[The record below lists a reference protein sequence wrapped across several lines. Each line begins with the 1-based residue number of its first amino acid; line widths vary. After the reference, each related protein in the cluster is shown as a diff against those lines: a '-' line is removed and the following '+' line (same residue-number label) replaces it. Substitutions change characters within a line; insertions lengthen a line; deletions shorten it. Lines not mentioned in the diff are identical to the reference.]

1 MLLLT
6 SVDRGRLAHQTSP
19 HFVRSLLLRQQR
31 MQIPRAPD
39 SGGIA

>member
-19 HFVRSLLLRQQR
+19 HYVRSGNNYCR
-31 MQIPRAPD
+31 
-39 SGGIA
+39 